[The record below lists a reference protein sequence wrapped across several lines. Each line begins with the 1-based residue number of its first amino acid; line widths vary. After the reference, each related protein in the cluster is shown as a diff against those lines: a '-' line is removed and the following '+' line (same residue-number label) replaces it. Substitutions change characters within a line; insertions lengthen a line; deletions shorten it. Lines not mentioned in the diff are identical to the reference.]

1 MTVPYQHLKYRDNVC
16 IEDWNPFELIVACVG
31 PVREI
36 LRQKSLSSSFN
47 PYGPYWV
54 CPSTQHV
61 ALELPSSCVLPGCTA
76 RTWKMYTWLRG
87 LFNKWLVATSCNYD
101 TLERKNKNKLPVT
114 TSRIHNDTQ
123 ECTRLYKHSHVHF
136 SCPESSRPA
145 QGASQGWHTATNWAT
160 HPWSRP
166 LRCSSQQTW
175 YQLVPLLQ
183 PRPCK
188 TPIQSKVCDIL
199 LQQRVLW
206 EQMKATIIS
215 YRKMFIPVQSY
226 LHSSYKALSRQLS
239 SVTAWSRGMAEGK
252 RIHRHVS
259 ERRVLPLNDLSFARN
274 ESGPSTGARCHAPTQ
289 CQSKSSQQQQKQN
302 LPNARFN

>member
-1 MTVPYQHLKYRDNVC
+1 MCISAVQNRPDLPRAQARD
-16 IEDWNPFELIVACVG
+16 D
-31 PVREI
+31 I
-36 LRQKSLSSSFN
+36 LRQTGRHIRDLDHF
-47 PYGPYWV
+47 
-54 CPSTQHV
+54 V
-61 ALELPSSCVLPGCTA
+61 APVSRPVRCEGSPPGCGSQQ
-76 RTWKMYTWLRG
+76 RWSIMVII
-87 LFNKWLVATSCNYD
+87 LVTYGH
-101 TLERKNKNKLPVT
+101 L
-114 TSRIHNDTQ
+114 Q
-123 ECTRLYKHSHVHF
+123 F
-136 SCPESSRPA
+136 SCLV
-145 QGASQGWHTATNWAT
+145 N
-160 HPWSRP
+160 
-166 LRCSSQQTW
+166 W

-206 EQMKATIIS
+206 EQVKATIIS

-259 ERRVLPLNDLSFARN
+259 ERRVLPLNDLSFTRN

-289 CQSKSSQQQQKQN
+289 CQSKSSQPQQKQN